1 LIIKFNLAIKPI
13 HQFKHLFLTDTVSSR
28 INCEFINNIGMKKQ
42 NNKQFKLQLQI
53 LNNYQCLIILK
64 CKNCYNSLE
73 IVNSSHWS
81 LSYFNSLDRIIKKRV
96 FYLTFYITYLHYNIQ
111 IGCQICVY
119 DK

>member
-13 HQFKHLFLTDTVSSR
+13 HQFKHLFPTDTASSC
-28 INCEFINNIGMKKQ
+28 INCGFINNIGMKKQ
-42 NNKQFKLQLQI
+42 NNKQFKLQI

-81 LSYFNSLDRIIKKRV
+81 LSYFNSLDRIIKNA
-96 FYLTFYITYLHYNIQ
+96 FFI
-111 IGCQICVY
+111 
-119 DK
+119 